1 MYYVYILTN
10 KSNDVLYTGITGDLK
25 KRIYEH
31 KREEID
37 GFTKRYHVNKLVYYE
52 THSSPQLA
60 IKREKQIKRW
70 IREKKNKL
78 IESVNPTWKDLY
90 EAII

>member
-1 MYYVYILTN
+1 
-10 KSNDVLYTGITGDLK
+10 
-25 KRIYEH
+25 
-31 KREEID
+31 
-37 GFTKRYHVNKLVYYE
+37 VYYE